1 MYLTFLRNI
10 RHYRMLVYNTL
21 IVYEKLWEFY
31 FWNCYIQTSYCFTH
45 QFLRSMIACNIYNA
59 YSNLSDNESQS
70 NTLNG
75 DTFKKK
81 VLQVFFANH
90 LLNEQLPYV
99 ILQCLKVTANSCQY
113 VKNPQTL
120 ETKCSCS
127 VR

>member
-1 MYLTFLRNI
+1 MI
-10 RHYRMLVYNTL
+10 
-21 IVYEKLWEFY
+21 
-31 FWNCYIQTSYCFTH
+31 WNV
-45 QFLRSMIACNIYNA
+45 YNA
-59 YSNLSDNESQS
+59 YSNLSDNESQN

-81 VLQVFFANH
+81 VLQVFFTNH

-99 ILQCLKVTANSCQY
+99 ILQCLKVTANSCQF
-113 VKNPQTL
+113 VKNTQTL